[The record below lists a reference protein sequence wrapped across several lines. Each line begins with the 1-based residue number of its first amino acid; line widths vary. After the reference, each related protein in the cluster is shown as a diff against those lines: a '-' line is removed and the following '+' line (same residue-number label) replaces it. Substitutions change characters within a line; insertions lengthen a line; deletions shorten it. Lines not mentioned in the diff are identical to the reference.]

1 MKQVPGYLAKQDEL
15 KAKGIAEVIV
25 YCVNDGAVMKAWA
38 KDQGVEGSMVT
49 FYADTR
55 SEFTQAIGMAL
66 DPAPPVLGNARC
78 QRFSMFI
85 DDGVV
90 KSVNLAGDGVPDEDT
105 FVEKMLEQI

>member
-25 YCVNDGAVMKAWA
+25 YCVNDGAVMQAWA
-38 KDQGVEGSMVT
+38 KDQGIEGSMVT

-55 SEFTQAIGMAL
+55 CEFTTAIGMEL
-66 DPAPPVLGNARC
+66 TGVEKLGNTRC
-78 QRFSMFI
+78 QRFSMLI

-90 KSVNLAGDGVPDEDT
+90 KTVNVSGDGKPDEVT
-105 FVEKMLEQI
+105 FVEAMLEQC